1 MNNKEIYER
10 AQLCVVKFR
19 AKDIITTSGGVGED
33 GTITL
38 PGDDFIF

>member
-19 AKDIITTSGGVGED
+19 AKDIITTSGGLDDNGDLV
-33 GTITL
+33 L